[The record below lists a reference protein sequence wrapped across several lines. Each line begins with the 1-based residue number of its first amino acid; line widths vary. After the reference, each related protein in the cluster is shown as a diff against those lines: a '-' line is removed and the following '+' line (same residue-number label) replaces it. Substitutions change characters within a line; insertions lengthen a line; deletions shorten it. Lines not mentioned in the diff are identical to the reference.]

1 MLYQLPGIY
10 FLLGTA
16 SSNISLLISNIINN
30 NFLVGAVF
38 SSVSL
43 LISNCINNN
52 FQLKREREQR
62 IWQVES
68 ERQKWYREKIYES
81 YRNSIHILTK
91 VIQAQYKSQFTSE
104 YDDSY
109 NPEHD
114 LDLELLIKNL
124 YFEFSSEFSLIIVGH
139 PDKET
144 KEINE
149 LTTII
154 IEKGVFRNPF
164 TLRELITE
172 IMEKDPRIKD
182 VNEEYLKKQKS
193 SKILT

>member
-1 MLYQLPGIY
+1 MFPLESGVYVGIGTV
-10 FLLGTA
+10 LG
-16 SSNISLLISNIINN
+16 SLISGVLVMRNN
-30 NFLVGAVF
+30 
-38 SSVSL
+38 SK
-43 LISNCINNN
+43 NNE
-52 FQLKREREQR
+52 FQMERENQQR
-62 IWQVES
+62 IWQEES
-68 ERQKWYREKIYES
+68 ERRKWYREKLYES

-144 KEINE
+144 KEING

-154 IEKGVFRNPF
+154 IEKGVFRDPF

-182 VNEEYLKKQKS
+182 VNEEYLNKQKS

>member
-1 MLYQLPGIY
+1 MLSLPQGIY
-10 FLLGTA
+10 ILLGSVLGA
-16 SSNISLLISNIINN
+16 VLGSIISGTLLIINTSKNN
-30 NFLVGAVF
+30 NFL
-38 SSVSL
+38 L
-43 LISNCINNN
+43 
-52 FQLKREREQR
+52 ERENRQR
-62 IWQVES
+62 IWQQES
-68 ERQKWYREKIYES
+68 EQQKWYREKIYES
-81 YRNSIHILTK
+81 YKTSIHILTK

-154 IEKGVFRNPF
+154 IEKGVFRDPF

-182 VNEEYLKKQKS
+182 VNEEYLNNKSLQKF
-193 SKILT
+193 